1 MHVVSF
7 RSLTTRH
14 RVHLGAWCHALSSS
28 FWWPLPAA
36 LEGAGAEALLEAS
49 RGLLSALS
57 PQPSVF
63 PTDPGHGDEKQQAFP
78 GLFVYCLGHIKIF
91 LKVFLLVVFTTS
103 GYFC

>member
-57 PQPSVF
+57 PQSSPLTQVMVMRNSR
-63 PTDPGHGDEKQQAFP
+63 PFP
-78 GLFVYCLGHIKIF
+78 GFLFIVWGT
-91 LKVFLLVVFTTS
+91 LK
-103 GYFC
+103 YF